1 VWLTE
6 VTELREHARILI
18 VDDEASIRKTFS
30 AILEEKGYI
39 VETVENGKEAI
50 EKTKTRFFNVA
61 LIDVR
66 LPDMEGT
73 ALLTAM
79 QETAPRMV
87 KIIVTGYPAM
97 KNAVE
102 AVNNGANVY
111 VLKPPSMAD
120 LIGTIEEQ
128 LRRQQEEKRY
138 SQEKIAE
145 FIQLRIAEVEAKDP
159 R

>member
-1 VWLTE
+1 MV
-6 VTELREHARILI
+6 LREHARILI
-18 VDDEASIRKTFS
+18 VDDEATIRKMFS
-30 AILEEKGYI
+30 AILEEEGYI
-39 VETVENGKEAI
+39 VETAENGKEAI
-50 EKTKTRFFNVA
+50 EKTKKRFYNVS

-66 LPDMEGT
+66 LPDTEGT

-79 QETAPRMV
+79 RDTTPRMV
-87 KIIVTGYPAM
+87 KIIVTGYPAV

-102 AVNNGANVY
+102 AVNKGADVY
-111 VLKPPSMAD
+111 VLKPPNMAE

-145 FIQLRIAEVEAKDP
+145 FIQLRIAEVEATNP
-159 R
+159 S

>member
-1 VWLTE
+1 
-6 VTELREHARILI
+6 VTELRENARILI
-18 VDDEASIRKTFS
+18 VDDETSIRKMFS
-30 AILEEKGYI
+30 AILEEEGYI
-39 VETVENGKEAI
+39 VETAENGKEAI
-50 EKTKTRFFNVA
+50 EKTKTRFYNVA

-66 LPDMEGT
+66 LPDMDGT

-102 AVNNGANVY
+102 AVNKGADVY
-111 VLKPPSMAD
+111 VLKPPNMAG
-120 LIGTIEEQ
+120 LISTIEEQ

-145 FIQLRIAEVEAKDP
+145 FIQLRIAEVEAKNP